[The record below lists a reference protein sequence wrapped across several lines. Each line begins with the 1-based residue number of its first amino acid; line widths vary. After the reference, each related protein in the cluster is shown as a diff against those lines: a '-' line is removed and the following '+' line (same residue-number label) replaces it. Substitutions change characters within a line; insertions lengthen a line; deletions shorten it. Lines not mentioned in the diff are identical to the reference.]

1 MITLFKGLQD
11 VEESISIAPAK
22 SGKEKKGAKQ
32 EDERA
37 QWLTLLSEK
46 VSNFLT
52 MLPEPLKLMQRT
64 ANLIT
69 NPLFRFLEREV
80 ITGHKLLEQVRSDL

>member
-1 MITLFKGLQD
+1 
-11 VEESISIAPAK
+11 
-22 SGKEKKGAKQ
+22 
-32 EDERA
+32 
-37 QWLTLLSEK
+37 
-46 VSNFLT
+46 

-80 ITGHKLLEQVRSDL
+80 ITGHRLLEQVRQEL